1 VRGLLFESDDGRLRF
16 LVRLGGPT
24 VIVGRRPPPA
34 PHHVTIPDDARVSRH
49 HLRISGELVLEDTSS
64 GGVYMG
70 DGTRVVGPTQLGP
83 GAVIV
88 LNSDLRFT
96 ARAFEDADLADERSV
111 LNQVGS
117 AP

>member
-1 VRGLLFESDDGRLRF
+1 M
-16 LVRLGGPT
+16 
-24 VIVGRRPPPA
+24 IVGRRPPPA

-49 HLRISGELVLEDTSS
+49 HLRISGALVLEDTSA
-64 GGVYMG
+64 GGVYLG
-70 DGTRVVGPTQLGP
+70 DGTRVVGPTQLGS

-88 LNSDLRFT
+88 LNRDLRFT

>member
-1 VRGLLFESDDGRLRF
+1 
-16 LVRLGGPT
+16 
-24 VIVGRRPPPA
+24 
-34 PHHVTIPDDARVSRH
+34 
-49 HLRISGELVLEDTSS
+49 
-64 GGVYMG
+64 VYLG